1 MCKDN
6 KEAVYLGQNQSRN
19 THPEKDVGILLDG
32 KCAREV
38 I

>member
-1 MCKDN
+1 MCKEN
-6 KEAVYLGQNQSRN
+6 KEAVYVEQIQSRN
-19 THPEKDVGILLDG
+19 THPEKDAGILLDG